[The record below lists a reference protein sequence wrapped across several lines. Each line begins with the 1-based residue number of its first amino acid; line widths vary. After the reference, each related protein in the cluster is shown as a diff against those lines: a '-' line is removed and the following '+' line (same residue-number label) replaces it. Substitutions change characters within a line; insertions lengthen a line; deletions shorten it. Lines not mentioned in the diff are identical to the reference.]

1 MCHPRRSRSPSL
13 TARASASAFKDAEEW
28 FPVTERWFGT
38 VVMFMVLTVIY
49 VPLIGALL
57 YGVLKIA
64 PALEKPN
71 DPDYGWYVLG
81 NSSLLSEDVMA
92 REELD
97 ETSLSHGLWT
107 PPPGANRAPS

>member
-13 TARASASAFKDAEEW
+13 TARASASTFKGTEEW
-28 FPVTERWFGT
+28 FPVSERWFGT
-38 VVMFMVLTVIY
+38 VVMVVVLNVIY
-49 VPLIGALL
+49 VPLFGAVL
-57 YGVLKIA
+57 YGVMKIA
-64 PALEKPN
+64 SGLEKPS

-92 REELD
+92 REDLD

-107 PPPGANRAPS
+107 PPPGATRAPS